1 MGDGAVTLAGA
12 AFLCSLVLT
21 GWTGLLLLLT
31 PSFSL
36 LLLPLVEPLRSQAKG
51 FYRRVTRFV

>member
-12 AFLCSLVLT
+12 VFLCSLVLT
-21 GWTGLLLLLT
+21 GWTALLLLLT
-31 PSFSL
+31 PSFLL
-36 LLLPLVEPLRSQAKG
+36 LLLPLAEPLRSQVKG